1 MYRESSIF
9 FDYGSDLPGIGNIFI
24 DYNYEDGLTMLLA
37 IPDIMDFP
45 AFVTGNYVFTTGEV
59 LSCQML
65 YKKDLGRKQVQL
77 KNDKTG
83 EVITVDLYNCP
94 SLYLE
99 ENVTVKYLKH
109 TKKRINEIL
118 IPKLLA
124 GTING
129 FANENSFDKE

>member
-1 MYRESSIF
+1 
-9 FDYGSDLPGIGNIFI
+9 
-24 DYNYEDGLTMLLA
+24 
-37 IPDIMDFP
+37 
-45 AFVTGNYVFTTGEV
+45 
-59 LSCQML
+59 ML

-109 TKKRINEIL
+109 TKKKNKWN
-118 IPKLLA
+118 PDSK
-124 GTING
+124 TISG

>member
-1 MYRESSIF
+1 M
-9 FDYGSDLPGIGNIFI
+9 
-24 DYNYEDGLTMLLA
+24 
-37 IPDIMDFP
+37 
-45 AFVTGNYVFTTGEV
+45 
-59 LSCQML
+59 
-65 YKKDLGRKQVQL
+65 QL